1 MPATNDINRS
11 ERLESNIPDSSGRT
25 APAWHTSLKG
35 ALRRTGVLDLLSRVT
50 TRGRVDIFLY
60 HGLCPGSDP
69 DPSLPKLLPVDQ
81 FEAHIRTYLRYSRPL
96 SLEAALQ
103 TGARGVVVTF
113 DDGYANNY
121 SLALPILQK
130 YNFPA
135 TIFLTTGFL
144 DRAVPLWVD
153 RLEFLIRTAPACDM
167 TLEWRDSS
175 FPVSL
180 RGFLRRTEAKMR
192 FNHFLRGLP
201 PDEIHDFL
209 GKLENCLQLRYSWET
224 IPELLRPLTWDQVR
238 AMRATGLISFG
249 CHTVTHPVLSRCS
262 EPVQV
267 FEIQE
272 SKQRIEAE
280 LGEECIGFAYPY
292 GKKSHYTELT
302 TRLVRKAGFTFAL
315 SAESGSA
322 DASLLNRFEINRW
335 GADLDVNDLS
345 FVVAGGPSVSHYIK
359 R

>member
-1 MPATNDINRS
+1 
-11 ERLESNIPDSSGRT
+11 
-25 APAWHTSLKG
+25 
-35 ALRRTGVLDLLSRVT
+35 
-50 TRGRVDIFLY
+50 
-60 HGLCPGSDP
+60 
-69 DPSLPKLLPVDQ
+69 
-81 FEAHIRTYLRYSRPL
+81 L

-153 RLEFLIRTAPACDM
+153 RLEFLVRTAPACDL
-167 TLEWRDSS
+167 TFEWRDSS
-175 FPVSL
+175 FHLSL
-180 RGFLRRTEAKMR
+180 RGFRRRTEAR
-192 FNHFLRGLP
+192 VRLNEFLRGLP
-201 PDEIHDFL
+201 PDAIHDFL
-209 GKLENCLQLRYSWET
+209 GKLESHLQLCYSWET
-224 IPELLRPLTWDQVR
+224 IPEPLRPLTWDQAR

-249 CHTVTHPVLSRCS
+249 CPTVTHPVLSRCS
-262 EPVQV
+262 EQVQV
-267 FEIQE
+267 FEIHE

-280 LGEECIGFAYPY
+280 LGEECIAFAYPY

-302 TRLVRKAGFTFAL
+302 TRLVRKAGFKFAL

-345 FVVAGGPSVSHYIK
+345 FVVAGGPSVSHYI
-359 R
+359 RR

>member
-1 MPATNDINRS
+1 MS
-11 ERLESNIPDSSGRT
+11 ESSPRT
-25 APAWHTSLKG
+25 TPTWHSSVKG
-35 ALRRTGVLDLLSRVT
+35 ALRRMGVLDLLSRVT
-50 TRGRVDIFLY
+50 IGRRVDIFLY
-60 HGLCPGSDP
+60 HGLCPGSAP
-69 DPSLPKLLPVDQ
+69 DPLLPKLLPVDQ

-130 YNFPA
+130 YSFPA

-144 DRAVPLWVD
+144 DHAVPLWVD
-153 RLEFLIRTAPACDM
+153 RLEFLIRTAPACDL
-167 TLEWRDSS
+167 TTFEWRDNS
-175 FPVSL
+175 FRLSL
-180 RGFLRRTEAKMR
+180 RGFRRRTEAR
-192 FNHFLRGLP
+192 VRLNEFLRGLP
-201 PDEIHDFL
+201 PDAIHDFL
-209 GKLENCLQLRYSWET
+209 GKLESHLQLCYSWET

-238 AMRATGLISFG
+238 AMRATGLVSFG

-262 EPVQV
+262 EQVQV
-267 FEIQE
+267 FEIHE

-302 TRLVRKAGFTFAL
+302 TRLVRKAGFKFAL

-345 FVVAGGPSVSHYIK
+345 FVVAGGPSVSHYI
-359 R
+359 RR